1 MLQRAPRR
9 TWRSP
14 SADTGRPHVLIGP
27 SRAALQAAA
36 AVLACGMAVSA
47 LAGCSGTAPLQHRT
61 RDYQVGGPV
70 RALVVHGHVGGI
82 QVTGGDVG
90 AVSVTERISFR
101 DTPPVTTR
109 RVTGGILTLDSSCPA
124 RDGCTVGYDIKLP
137 KATPVNVSDN
147 VGTIAL
153 HRCRQHRSGIGL
165 RARRGHR
172 PRRADPRPGRVFT
185 ACRRTRVRR
194 PDRHDVLGGARHPY
208 RGQHRR
214 LGRLARAGRR
224 LLPGACQHQDR
235 QYPGDRSIQP
245 VVAARD
251 HGYGHDRFGHR
262 RTGAVIRCRG
272 AGSPGHPGHDGTRHW
287 REGPVPP

>member
-153 HRCRQHRSGIGL
+153 RSLSGPVTAHTDVGNIDLVSVSGPVGVT
-165 RARRGHR
+165 GH
-172 PRRADPRPGRVFT
+172 AGQILGQ
-185 ACRRTRVRR
+185 
-194 PDRHDVLGGARHPY
+194 DVSSPHAVAHVS
-208 RGQHRR
+208 
-214 LGRLARAGRR
+214 AGRI
-224 LLPGACQHQDR
+224 DMTF
-235 QYPGDRSIQP
+235 S
-245 VVAARD
+245 AAPA
-251 HGYGHDRFGHR
+251 
-262 RTGAVIRCRG
+262 TLTAVST
-272 AGSPGHPGHDGTRHW
+272 AGSVALRVPGGVSYRVHASTRI
-287 REGPVPP
+287 GSTQVTVPSSPSSPHVITATVTTGSVTVEPAP